1 LPKNRSDYLV
11 KILVEAG
18 LKSIY
23 EITGDSLSLVNDAA
37 LRDGR

>member
-1 LPKNRSDYLV
+1 MSDYLI

-23 EITGDSLSLVNDAA
+23 KITGDSFSLVND
-37 LRDGR
+37 GV